1 MDLHNKKIYFIHN
14 QKCAGTFIWSLIKK
28 QYPINSFNNHHASIN
43 NNHNV
48 NSCADGGVDGGDG
61 VDGGVDG
68 GVHDKETF
76 IIGNIRNPYKI
87 YVSLWAYGCY
97 KKGALF
103 NYFNKHHQEYLY
115 LYSDVYNIQHF
126 KTWCKLILQY
136 NIILKKNIF
145 FQDTDVMKYY
155 NIGIV
160 TYRFITLYYNGN
172 FNILHND
179 KINNEVDI
187 FIKVENMIND
197 LQKINIH
204 ITEDQNENGKIK
216 SNSTTHLDYQL
227 YYDDELRNLVY
238 LKDFYIFKRF
248 QYDF

>member
-1 MDLHNKKIYFIHN
+1 MDLHNKNIHFIHN

-28 QYPINSFNNHHASIN
+28 QYPLNSFNNNHAYIHKNSY
-43 NNHNV
+43 NV
-48 NSCADGGVDGGDG
+48 NGNSKDM
-61 VDGGVDG
+61 
-68 GVHDKETF
+68 F
-76 IIGNIRNPYKI
+76 IVGNIRNPYKI
-87 YVSLWAYGCY
+87 YVSLWSYGCY

-103 NYFNKHHQEYLY
+103 NYFNKHHPEYLY
-115 LYSDVYNIQHF
+115 LYSDVYNIQNF

-160 TYRFITLYYNGN
+160 TYRFISLYYNGN

-179 KINNEVDI
+179 KINNKNDIDI

-204 ITEDQNENGKIK
+204 ITEEQNENGKTK

-248 QYDF
+248 NYDF